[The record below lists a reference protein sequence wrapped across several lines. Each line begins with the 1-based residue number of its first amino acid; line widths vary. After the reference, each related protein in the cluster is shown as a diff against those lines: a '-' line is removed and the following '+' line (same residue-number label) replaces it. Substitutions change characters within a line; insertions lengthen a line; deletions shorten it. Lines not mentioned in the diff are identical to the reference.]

1 MKYELFGFQE
11 DALTAMREKVR
22 IAREH
27 ASSQNPQAISFS
39 APTGSGK
46 TVMMAALFED
56 IFFGT
61 VGLPPQPDAAILWVS
76 DMPELNEQ
84 TRRRLIQVSDR
95 IGIHRLVT
103 IDAGFDREQLEPGS
117 IHFINVQKL
126 GTDKRLTRQGDGR
139 T

>member
-1 MKYELFGFQE
+1 LSIHAPAGLWGLDRLVSSHEEARAFDVFAANLAYF
-11 DALTAMREKVR
+11 AMREKVR

-76 DMPELNEQ
+76 D
-84 TRRRLIQVSDR
+84 T
-95 IGIHRLVT
+95 
-103 IDAGFDREQLEPGS
+103 
-117 IHFINVQKL
+117 
-126 GTDKRLTRQGDGR
+126 GR
-139 T
+139 PCRAAYTLR